1 MSDITYENKK
11 SHSLRTFIILMLA
24 ITLTCVS
31 LAMITEASWE
41 RSGSLMEAVIM
52 SFLAG
57 GVALSAHLLPALT
70 KKRVGKFGW
79 GIVSMI
85 WVVAVLV
92 TLYSHTIFF
101 VATMT
106 EAGNSRANKS
116 SQVQDIKTLS
126 EENKKLMT
134 NTDARSVVAISR
146 DIANVDIQINQLT
159 PRACANCK
167 RIKANIAGLEAKK
180 DALNIEM
187 TEAKRVA
194 DLRDQAI
201 KMDQK
206 AAEIKNN
213 ARLDPVTEKLVSIF
227 DGMNVDG
234 VTLLISVVN
243 AALLEM
249 LASLFWWLVW
259 PDKKLVEPDTGNR
272 KDLNK
277 RKRTENILVESNENK
292 LLENNNEKEK
302 LLPLENKV
310 KALSAAIN
318 QVIYN
323 DILIDRK
330 NEDIFIDPYVS
341 RIISVYK
348 EKDER
353 KVNSKF
359 IEEDINVVSFVRNI
373 TVKYAEKNNKFNDEA
388 INIQKFEEQE
398 KPLSNFDSLFSNSFI
413 EEDSVELNKQEIK
426 ENPKKEVINHRNG
439 FTIELE
445 ENNDEDEQKS
455 EVIEESEKNYVQETE
470 IVLPEEVELSK
481 IDENS
486 SEILLDE
493 NNEVEIEE
501 VKSEEIF
508 LEEENKKTAGSDVI
522 YARPRFKPSEIIG
535 VNTHSIS
542 NENVITKKDVEE
554 EVKEVYKIE
563 KVVAHFGSDKME
575 NDLKKITGQ
584 FAKKTEE
591 VSEDVEFEI
600 PVLVNNYDEEN
611 EKKSLYV
618 NKRKSNNQESAPEP
632 DDVLKDL
639 FPDADFINDLAKK

>member
-79 GIVSMI
+79 GIVSAI

-180 DALNIEM
+180 DALKIEM
-187 TEAKRVA
+187 DEAKRVA

-259 PDKKLVEPDTGNR
+259 PDKKLVEPDTGAR

-277 RKRTENILVESNENK
+277 RKRTENILVESNQNK
-292 LLENNNEKEK
+292 LLEKNESEPP
-302 LLPLENKV
+302 LPLENKV
-310 KALSAAIN
+310 KVLTAAIN

-330 NEDIFIDPYVS
+330 NEDIFVDPYVS
-341 RIISVYK
+341 KIISVYK

-353 KVNSKF
+353 KVNPKF

-373 TVKYAEKNNKFNDEA
+373 TAKYPEKNSTFIDEA
-388 INIQKFEEQE
+388 INIQKFEEKE

-413 EEDSVELNKQEIK
+413 EEPIEEHNQEVYETPKEDVIIAKQNVIIES
-426 ENPKKEVINHRNG
+426 ESNNEEVKN
-439 FTIELE
+439 
-445 ENNDEDEQKS
+445 S
-455 EVIEESEKNYVQETE
+455 EVNEINLEQEDHQSIVEEE
-470 IVLPEEVELSK
+470 IVLSK
-481 IDENS
+481 TDENI
-486 SEILLDE
+486 SEIVLDE
-493 NNEVEIEE
+493 NNEVEVEVEIEE
-501 VKSEEIF
+501 VKSEEMF
-508 LEEENKKTAGSDVI
+508 LEEENKKAAGSDVI
-522 YARPRFKPSEIIG
+522 YARPRFKPSEIIT
-535 VNTHSIS
+535 VNTQHN
-542 NENVITKKDVEE
+542 NENVESIVKKEVEE
-554 EVKEVYKIE
+554 EVKEVYKME

-584 FAKKTEE
+584 FSKKSEE

-611 EKKSLYV
+611 EKKSLYI

>member
-1 MSDITYENKK
+1 MSDITYENRK

-92 TLYSHTIFF
+92 TLYSHTVFF
-101 VATMT
+101 VSTMT

-146 DIANVDIQINQLT
+146 DIANIDIQINQLT

-167 RIKANIAGLEAKK
+167 RIKGNIAGLEAKK
-180 DALNIEM
+180 EALNIEM
-187 TEAKRVA
+187 QEAKRVA

-213 ARLDPVTEKLVSIF
+213 ARLDPVTEKLVFIF
-227 DGMNVDG
+227 NGMNVDG

-259 PDKKLVEPDTGNR
+259 PDKKLVEPDTGNK

-277 RKRTENILVESNENK
+277 RKRAENILVENNENK
-292 LLENNNEKEK
+292 LLEKNDKP
-302 LLPLENKV
+302 LSLENKV
-310 KALSAAIN
+310 KTLSAAIN

-323 DILIDRK
+323 DTLIERK
-330 NEDIFIDPYVS
+330 NEDIFVDPYVS
-341 RIISVYK
+341 KIVSIYK

-353 KVNSKF
+353 KVNPKF
-359 IEEDINVVSFVRNI
+359 IEEDINVVSFVRSI
-373 TVKYAEKNNKFNDEA
+373 KAKYSEKDNVFLDEA

-398 KPLSNFDSLFSNSFI
+398 KPLSNFDSLFNNSFNEEPVDLNKEDGIVNQIPEEIKLEDKNISEDTYQAQEEYVDTKI
-413 EEDSVELNKQEIK
+413 EEQEQSIMLDNNLLSNNDEK
-426 ENPKKEVINHRNG
+426 SSEIVLEENNE
-439 FTIELE
+439 IELE
-445 ENNDEDEQKS
+445 EVKNDEM
-455 EVIEESEKNYVQETE
+455 Y
-470 IVLPEEVELSK
+470 
-481 IDENS
+481 
-486 SEILLDE
+486 
-493 NNEVEIEE
+493 
-501 VKSEEIF
+501 

-522 YARPRFKPSEIIG
+522 YARPRFKPSEIIT
-535 VNTHSIS
+535 VNTSHA
-542 NENVITKKDVEE
+542 NETVENTVKQKVEEE
-554 EVKEVYKIE
+554 EVKEVYKME
-563 KVVAHFGSDKME
+563 RVVAHFGSDKME

-584 FAKKTEE
+584 FSKKPEE
-591 VSEDVEFEI
+591 VTEDIEFEI
-600 PVLVNNYDEEN
+600 PVLVNTYDENN

-618 NKRKSNNQESAPEP
+618 NKRKSTNQEIAPEP

-639 FPDADFINDLAKK
+639 FPEVDFINDLAKK

>member
-126 EENKKLMT
+126 EDNKKLMI

-146 DIANVDIQINQLT
+146 DIANIDIQINQLT

-167 RIKANIAGLEAKK
+167 RIKGNIAGLEAKK

-187 TEAKRVA
+187 DEAKRVA
-194 DLRDQAI
+194 SLRDEAI
-201 KMDQK
+201 KMDKK

-227 DGMNVDG
+227 NGMNVDG

-259 PDKKLVEPDTGNR
+259 PDKKLVEQDTGNR
-272 KDLNK
+272 KEVNK
-277 RKRTENILVESNENK
+277 RKRAENILVESNENK
-292 LLENNNEKEK
+292 LLEKNDKP
-302 LLPLENKV
+302 LILENKV
-310 KALSAAIN
+310 KTLSAAIN

-323 DILIDRK
+323 DILLDRK
-330 NEDIFIDPYVS
+330 NEDIFVDPYVS
-341 RIISVYK
+341 KIISIYK
-348 EKDER
+348 ESDKR
-353 KVNSKF
+353 KVNPKF

-373 TVKYAEKNNKFNDEA
+373 TAKYPEKNSVFVDEA
-388 INIQKFEEQE
+388 INIQKFEVQE
-398 KPLSNFDSLFSNSFI
+398 NPLSKFDSLFNNSFVDESINLNEQKNI
-413 EEDSVELNKQEIK
+413 EEITKEEIK
-426 ENPKKEVINHRNG
+426 VENQDSSVDLEKEKKSE
-439 FTIELE
+439 TIEEKQSDFILSNEDVLSSNE
-445 ENNDEDEQKS
+445 EKSS
-455 EVIEESEKNYVQETE
+455 EVI
-470 IVLPEEVELSK
+470 
-481 IDENS
+481 
-486 SEILLDE
+486 LDE
-493 NNEVEIEE
+493 NNEVEFEE
-501 VKSEEIF
+501 VKNEEMF
-508 LEEENKKTAGSDVI
+508 LEEEDKKTAGSDVI
-522 YARPRFKPSEIIG
+522 YARPRFKPSEIVT
-535 VNTHSIS
+535 VNIQHS
-542 NENVITKKDVEE
+542 NEPVENIVKQKVEDE
-554 EVKEVYKIE
+554 EVKEVYKME
-563 KVVAHFGSDKME
+563 RVVAHFGSDKME

-584 FAKKTEE
+584 FSKKAEE
-591 VSEDVEFEI
+591 SSEDISFEF
-600 PVLVNNYDEEN
+600 PVLVNKYDDDN
-611 EKKSLYV
+611 NKSLYV
-618 NKRKSNNQESAPEP
+618 NKRKSANQESAPEP

-639 FPDADFINDLAKK
+639 FPDADFINELAKK